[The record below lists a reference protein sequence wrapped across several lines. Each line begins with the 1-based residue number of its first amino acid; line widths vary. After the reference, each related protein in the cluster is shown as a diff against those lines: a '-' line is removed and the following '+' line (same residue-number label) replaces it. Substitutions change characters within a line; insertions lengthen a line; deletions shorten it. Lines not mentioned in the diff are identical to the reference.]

1 MLGLGSL
8 SGPRPQARSLGSSHS
23 SFHGMQ
29 SAFQRL
35 TISKPTVHTPPAP
48 LQIEASRKC
57 DLTGKKA
64 NNGYRITFSHK
75 RNRYRQEPNLQ
86 KRMIY
91 WPEGQRWVRLKA
103 MADEAGIDLWKLPFR
118 DARPERLAYLEETPH
133 HPPMAKNP
141 RAMKNPAKLAASK
154 KTPLVARYL
163 YGKVVYVREG
173 TDLSKL

>member
-1 MLGLGSL
+1 MMISELPPSL
-8 SGPRPQARSLGSSHS
+8 PHYA
-23 SFHGMQ
+23 
-29 SAFQRL
+29 
-35 TISKPTVHTPPAP
+35 
-48 LQIEASRKC
+48 ASRKC

-91 WPEGQRWVRLKA
+91 WPEGQRWVRLKVCTRALKTIDKKGLQA

>member
-1 MLGLGSL
+1 M
-8 SGPRPQARSLGSSHS
+8 
-23 SFHGMQ
+23 
-29 SAFQRL
+29 
-35 TISKPTVHTPPAP
+35 
-48 LQIEASRKC
+48 
-57 DLTGKKA
+57 
-64 NNGYRITFSHK
+64 
-75 RNRYRQEPNLQ
+75 Q

-91 WPEGQRWVRLKA
+91 WPEGQRWVRLKVCTRALKTIDKKGLQA